1 MISPTGRLKVR
12 GQDEYGA
19 GAYGAP
25 RTRNG
30 KKRKH
35 LGVDL
40 LVKPKFDIVAPGI
53 GWVERIG
60 TCYPYDPRYHKM
72 VLWLDEYDL
81 RVNLL
86 YVWPRLLQNGQFHRG
101 DVIGVAEDLGARYP
115 GIINHLHLEVL
126 YDGKKVN
133 PMGYLEAE

>member
-35 LGVDL
+35 PGVDL
-40 LVKPKFDIVAPGI
+40 VIKPWKNIIAPGI

-60 TCYPYDPRYHKM
+60 ICYANDLRYHKM
-72 VLWLDEYDL
+72 VLWLDEYEL

-86 YVWPRLLQNGQFHRG
+86 YVWPRLLQTGDFHRG
-101 DVIGVAEDLGARYP
+101 DVIGIAEDLGARYP
-115 GIINHLHLEVL
+115 NIINHLHFEVL
-126 YDGKKVN
+126 LKGKKVD
-133 PMGYLEAE
+133 PMEYLEAA